1 MVHVIL
7 AEKPTAAKKM
17 ADSIL
22 KDYTT
27 KKRYS
32 ATYYESSDGIIV
44 ASAAGHLFT
53 LKDRVRK
60 AYPNFDLEW
69 QPSYIKNKFTY
80 NFYKLLEYLGK
91 FTDKMTIAT
100 DLDIEGEV
108 IGYNVF
114 HFLFKRAKVSRME
127 FSTLTK
133 DELKKSF
140 SNRKEGYNY
149 GLTESGLTRH
159 YLDFFYGVN
168 ITKALT
174 SSIKTASNKYH
185 LISSGRVQGPTL
197 ALIAE
202 REKEIENFIPVPFWQ
217 INFLTKKSDKHR
229 FPEPLT
235 FNYEKDKFWEKE
247 KADKIFENC
256 KDKNAIVKKTD
267 KTKRNLNPPVPFN
280 LTGLQ
285 MESYKVFGFNPS
297 RTQAIAQK
305 LYLQGV
311 ISYPRTSS
319 QKLPSSINYKEI
331 IEKLSEMF
339 DAGKKLIGIPL
350 KPNEGAK
357 TDPAHPSIHP
367 TGDLPKKLKE
377 EEEKLYSLIV
387 HRFFAIFGKPAE
399 RLSIKIIANID
410 AYLFNCTGVKT
421 IKKNWL
427 ELYPFARLQE
437 LELPELETGTVL
449 IVDKLNISEKETQP
463 PNRYT
468 PASLVRE
475 LEKRGLGTKSTRA
488 MIIQTL
494 YNRNYCEGQHI
505 EITNL
510 GRHVVETLE
519 KYAPDFLS
527 EKLTAKFEK
536 EMQLVEKDKKKKD
549 EVLKEAEI
557 LLSKIFM
564 EFKRKE
570 KEIGGSL
577 TGSVEE
583 TIEEQ
588 NNLGDCKCGGN
599 LKFIKMYNGSRF
611 VGCSNYTKC
620 KNAYPLPRN
629 CGVEKTGKICEH
641 CGTPILKIVRKGR
654 RVFAMCLDPK
664 CKSKENWG
672 KKKGGTSSEDSP
684 VVKGKDSE
692 KLSKS
697 KETLVRKDGAS
708 SIFSQNE
715 KRFSKKMNEPRKK
728 TSVKKPVSKKNKL

>member
-1 MVHVIL
+1 MVHLIL

-27 KKRYS
+27 KKKYS

-60 AYPNFDLEW
+60 TYPNFDLEW
-69 QPSYIKNKFTY
+69 HPSYKKNKFTY
-80 NFYKLLEYLGK
+80 NFYKLLTYLGK
-91 FTDKMTIAT
+91 FTDKITIAT

-114 HFLFKRAKVSRME
+114 HFLFNKAKVSRME

-133 DELKKSF
+133 EELKKSF
-140 SNRKEGYNY
+140 LNRKEGYNY

-202 REKEIENFIPVPFWQ
+202 REKEIEDFIPTPFWQ
-217 INFLTKKSDKHR
+217 INFITKKSEKHR

-235 FNYEKDKFWEKE
+235 FNYEKDKLWEKE
-247 KADKIFENC
+247 KADKIFEDCNN
-256 KDKNAIVKKTD
+256 KNAIIKKTK
-267 KTKRNLNPPVPFN
+267 KTKRNLNPPIPFN

-331 IEKLSEMF
+331 IKKLSEMF
-339 DAGKKLIGIPL
+339 DAGKKLIGMPL
-350 KPNEGAK
+350 KPNEGKK

-367 TGDLPKKLKE
+367 TGELPKKLKE

-410 AYLFNCTGVKT
+410 AYLFNCAGVRT

-427 ELYPFARLQE
+427 ELYPYARLQE
-437 LELPELETGTVL
+437 LELPELEIGTVL
-449 IVDKLNISEKETQP
+449 IVDKLNLFEKETQP

-505 EITNL
+505 KITNL
-510 GRHVVETLE
+510 GRHVVETLK

-527 EKLTAKFEK
+527 EELTAKFEK
-536 EMQLVEKDKKKKD
+536 EMELVEQDKKKKD
-549 EVLKEAEI
+549 EVLKEAEN
-557 LLSKIFM
+557 LLSKIFR
-564 EFKRKE
+564 EFKKKE

-588 NNLGDCKCGGN
+588 NTLGECKCGGN

-611 VGCSNYTKC
+611 VGCSNYPKC

-629 CGVEKTGKICEH
+629 CTIEKTGKICEH
-641 CGTPILKIVRKGR
+641 CGTPILKIIRKGKR
-654 RVFAMCLDPK
+654 TFNMCLDPK

-672 KKKGGTSSEDSP
+672 KKKEASSKDTP
-684 VVKGKDSE
+684 VAEGEASAEIKD
-692 KLSKS
+692 S
-697 KETLVRKDGAS
+697 KETFVQKDGAS
-708 SIFSQNE
+708 STFSQTGE
-715 KRFSKKMNEPRKK
+715 KFSNKMNKTTKK
-728 TSVKKPVSKKNKL
+728 TSVRKRKSKK